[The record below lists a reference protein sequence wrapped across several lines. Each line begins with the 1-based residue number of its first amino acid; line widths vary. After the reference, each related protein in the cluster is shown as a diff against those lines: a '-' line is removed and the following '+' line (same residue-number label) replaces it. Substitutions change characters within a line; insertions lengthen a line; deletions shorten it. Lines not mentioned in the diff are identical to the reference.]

1 MSKKEFKKEALTQAR
16 GNAQNWNIECSI
28 SEKDI
33 ILPNKCSLL
42 DIPLDYNIDENTCI
56 NSAQLIR
63 LNKKLGYTK
72 NNILIISEKARKVVD
87 NLSLHEIKLLAEN
100 LEQKIV
106 ESKIHEDRKDK

>member
-1 MSKKEFKKEALTQAR
+1 MSKKEFKKEALSQAR
-16 GNAQNWNIECSI
+16 ENAQNWNMECSI
-28 SEKDI
+28 LEKDI
-33 ILPNKCSLL
+33 VLPNKCPLLNILL
-42 DIPLDYNIDENTCI
+42 DYSVSENYI

-72 NNILIISEKARKVVD
+72 NNILIVSEKARKVID

-106 ESKIHEDRKDK
+106 ESKIHEDRKS